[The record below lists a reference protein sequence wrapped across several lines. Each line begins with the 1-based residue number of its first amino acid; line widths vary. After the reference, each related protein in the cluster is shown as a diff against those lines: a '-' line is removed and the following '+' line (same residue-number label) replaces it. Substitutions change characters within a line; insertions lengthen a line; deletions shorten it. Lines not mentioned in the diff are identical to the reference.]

1 MLISACPLFLGT
13 FSSAESK
20 LCSTLYDL
28 QFTPKYSEHFMIGK
42 YGSQHT
48 NFVSQVQSFI
58 PTQSPL
64 EKEVLHKSGS
74 FYITRLRDFFFVADP
89 GQFFSNSSE
98 EPEKKLCFLK
108 AGSCISSKRIKQ
120 RVLFYIS
127 HGTAQT

>member
-1 MLISACPLFLGT
+1 MLISACPLVLGT

-64 EKEVLHKSGS
+64 EKKS
-74 FYITRLRDFFFVADP
+74 IA
-89 GQFFSNSSE
+89 
-98 EPEKKLCFLK
+98 
-108 AGSCISSKRIKQ
+108 
-120 RVLFYIS
+120 
-127 HGTAQT
+127 